1 MWRAGILLTT
11 TNLILKRV
19 EQCHG
24 RSHEVCT
31 GESCSSPIPPLEIK
45 EWCHVG
51 GCAAGLPL
59 PNVVWN
65 MANIAVFPFPGV
77 STASNKATFG
87 ATLFTPSCAFSIA
100 KNGVLPDV
108 RIPCWRESLA
118 CKEALS

>member
-1 MWRAGILLTT
+1 MDVLMKYVLVKVVAVLYHLWKSRNGVMW
-11 TNLILKRV
+11 
-19 EQCHG
+19 
-24 RSHEVCT
+24 EVVL
-31 GESCSSPIPPLEIK
+31 PP
-45 EWCHVG
+45 
-51 GCAAGLPL
+51 AA
-59 PNVVWN
+59 
-65 MANIAVFPFPGV
+65 AKGV